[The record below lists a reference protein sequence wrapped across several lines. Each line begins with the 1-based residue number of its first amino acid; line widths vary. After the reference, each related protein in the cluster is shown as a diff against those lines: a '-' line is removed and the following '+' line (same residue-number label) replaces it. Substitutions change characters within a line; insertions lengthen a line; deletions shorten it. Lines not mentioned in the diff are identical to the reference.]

1 MHKKDFPSVLFI
13 FSFVFARKFIID
25 FRHSS
30 ISVLSKQYIKKGNME
45 CPGKGGKPRKLAGS
59 LQYSM
64 VVSLGAISQ
73 SWFPVFPRIIVAGN
87 G

>member
-1 MHKKDFPSVLFI
+1 MHKKDFPSVVFI
-13 FSFVFARKFIID
+13 FLFVFARKFIID
-25 FRHSS
+25 FSHSS
-30 ISVLSKQYIKKGNME
+30 MLVLSKQYKGNME
-45 CPGKGGKPRKLAGS
+45 CQGKGGKPRKLTAS

-73 SWFPVFPRIIVAGN
+73 SWFLVFPRIIVAGN